1 MTITIP
7 RTVFVTNKSGHDY
20 TPAEQYGR
28 LVYISEGQLDRFNLN
43 EMYRLTASAIQYA
56 NEEDYILV
64 TSLSVL
70 NSIVCSVFARKFGRL
85 NILLY
90 KNRRYVLRTIM
101 LDQLL

>member
-1 MTITIP
+1 MQ
-7 RTVFVTNKSGHDY
+7 TVFVTNKSGHDY
-20 TPAEQYGR
+20 TPAEAYGR

-43 EMYRLTASAIQYA
+43 EMYRLAADAVKYA
-56 NEEDYILV
+56 TEADYILV

-70 NSIVCSVFARKFGRL
+70 NAIVCSVFGRKFGRL